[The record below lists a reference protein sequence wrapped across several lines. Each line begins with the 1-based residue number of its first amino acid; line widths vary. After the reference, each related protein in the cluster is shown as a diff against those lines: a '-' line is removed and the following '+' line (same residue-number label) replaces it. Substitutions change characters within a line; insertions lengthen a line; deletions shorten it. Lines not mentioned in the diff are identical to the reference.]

1 MDFHVF
7 SRFFVVF
14 RVFRI
19 FSRFFA
25 LPVVFTNSHI
35 FMKFQDFLIEMS
47 TEMSV
52 SLGGIL
58 FRYEHGIYK
67 NTADLSRY
75 QCILTKCWLP
85 QCLGHSIISHE
96 KVSDSTIK
104 DVHPIQN
111 SWLLFEAI
119 YGTKIILMV
128 RRPHSTEDPAYAIT
142 DPELL

>member
-19 FSRFFA
+19 FSHFFA

-35 FMKFQDFLIEMS
+35 FMKFQDFLTEMS

-58 FRYEHGIYK
+58 FQYEHGIYK

-85 QCLGHSIISHE
+85 QNVWDTALFHMRKSAIPPSKMSI
-96 KVSDSTIK
+96 
-104 DVHPIQN
+104 P
-111 SWLLFEAI
+111 
-119 YGTKIILMV
+119 YKIHGCCSKPSMV
-128 RRPHSTEDPAYAIT
+128 QRSF
-142 DPELL
+142 